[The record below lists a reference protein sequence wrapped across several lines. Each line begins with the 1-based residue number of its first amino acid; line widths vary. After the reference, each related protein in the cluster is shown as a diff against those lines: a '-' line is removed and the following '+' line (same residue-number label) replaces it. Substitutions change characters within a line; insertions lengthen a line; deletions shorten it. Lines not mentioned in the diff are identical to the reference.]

1 MVINY
6 EQLTVIVWF
15 KADDLDNSGNPRLI
29 ANSHTDI
36 DKNGFQIMF
45 NASGQDGFFDVG
57 NGTAVGNAYWNY
69 SLKTGVWYMATL
81 VYDGEYVK
89 AYINDTLVG
98 EAAFA
103 GGAIAAS
110 GYDVMLGKDP
120 AYSNA
125 DFFNGSIDEVHIY
138 SQALSYSEIKTLY
151 YNEGGVLVG
160 ASIENNTLSNA
171 TVGMSFEKVKGA
183 TVNGNVL
190 RLSGY
195 SGTGTPVGVFMKD
208 SSNIETFNSSVDG
221 YYYDMQYQDVAF
233 STMHNVKIGN
243 ATSYGVYVDAQ
254 SHGNLFYNNSFYF
267 NNGSNDTYNSSHVQA
282 YDSGHNYWNTTG
294 LNGAAGYGN
303 YWYDWNSTAPYYLDG
318 GAVDYYP
325 LGSSPP
331 VPEFT
336 WLGLVL
342 VLLLLAI
349 LVRRKE

>member
-1 MVINY
+1 
-6 EQLTVIVWF
+6 
-15 KADDLDNSGNPRLI
+15 
-29 ANSHTDI
+29 
-36 DKNGFQIMF
+36 
-45 NASGQDGFFDVG
+45 
-57 NGTAVGNAYWNY
+57 
-69 SLKTGVWYMATL
+69 MATL

-103 GGAIAAS
+103 GGAINAS
-110 GYDVMLGKDP
+110 GYDVMLGRDP

-138 SQALSYSEIKTLY
+138 SQALSDSEIKTLY

-171 TVGMSFEKVKGA
+171 TVGMAFENVKGA
-183 TVNGNVL
+183 TVDGNVL

-208 SSNIETFNSSVDG
+208 SSNIQTFNSSVDG

-267 NNGSNDTYNSSHVQA
+267 NNGSNETYNSSHVQA
-282 YDSGHNYWNTTG
+282 YDAGTAERWNTTG
-294 LNGAAGYGN
+294 LNSGAGYGN
-303 YWYDWNSTAPYYLDG
+303 YWYDWNSTNPYYLDG

-325 LGSSPP
+325 LATPAPVP
-331 VPEFT
+331 VPEFSSMLLPLLML
-336 WLGLVL
+336 LGIV
-342 VLLLLAI
+342 VLLR
-349 LVRRKE
+349 RRK